1 MSRKRK
7 AKKREGEKEK
17 KKITFLRITDSIMLQ
32 ETSEII
38 KPNL

>member
-17 KKITFLRITDSIMLQ
+17 KKNHLFENYRLNYVARDL
-32 ETSEII
+32 
-38 KPNL
+38 